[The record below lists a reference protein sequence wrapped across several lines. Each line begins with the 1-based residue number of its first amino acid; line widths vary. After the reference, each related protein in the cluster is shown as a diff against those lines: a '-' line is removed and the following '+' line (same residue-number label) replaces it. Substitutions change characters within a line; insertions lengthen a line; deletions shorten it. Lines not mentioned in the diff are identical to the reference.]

1 MPGCRGEINR
11 VVPDQ
16 NIIHHTINEPG
27 LHSRWGAP
35 ITMSFVYSL
44 LEQSLVYSL
53 WQAPFAAEKLA
64 PVLEHNDLGN
74 VRRVLDVGCGPGTN
88 TGYFSKQDYLGIDI
102 NPSYIE
108 TARKKRNRTF
118 VAADLTSYADESA
131 GKFDFILLNSF
142 LHHLDDDDSHRL
154 LARLPRWLQPGG
166 HLHIVELALP
176 GDRSVAQ
183 LLATWDRGKYVRPM
197 ESWRKLFQ
205 QHMDIVLFEPYR
217 IKLAGATLWNMVYCK
232 GRASS

>member
-1 MPGCRGEINR
+1 MPSCRDEINC
-11 VVPDQ
+11 VVLAQ
-16 NIIHHTINEPG
+16 NTVHHTFNE
-27 LHSRWGAP
+27 LESHSRWGAP

-64 PVLEHNDLGN
+64 PVLEHNDLRD

-102 NPSYIE
+102 NSSYIE
-108 TARKKRNRTF
+108 TARKKHNRAF

-154 LARLPRWLQPGG
+154 LSRLPVWLQPGG
-166 HLHIVELALP
+166 YLHFVELAMP
-176 GDRSVAQ
+176 GHRSVAQ
-183 LLATWDRGKYVRPM
+183 LLATLDRGKYVRPM
-197 ESWRKLFQ
+197 ESWRNLFQ
-205 QHMDIVLFEPYR
+205 QHVDIILFEPYR

-232 GRASS
+232 GRARS

>member
-1 MPGCRGEINR
+1 VPGCRVEINC
-11 VVPDQ
+11 VVLARD
-16 NIIHHTINEPG
+16 IVHTFSKLG

-35 ITMSFVYSL
+35 IRISFAYSL

-64 PVLEHNDLGN
+64 PVLEHNDLRS

-108 TARKKRNRTF
+108 TARKKHDRAF

-142 LHHLDDDDSHRL
+142 LHHLNDDDSHRVL
-154 LARLPRWLQPGG
+154 SRLPVWLQPGG
-166 HLHIVELALP
+166 HLHFVELAMP
-176 GDRSVAQ
+176 GNRSVAR
-183 LLATWDRGKYVRPM
+183 LLATWDRGKYVRAM
-197 ESWRKLFQ
+197 ESWRNLFQ
-205 QHMDIVLFEPYR
+205 QHVDIILFEPYR
-217 IKLAGATLWNMVYCK
+217 IKLAGVTLWNMVYCK
-232 GRASS
+232 GRARS